1 MLLGLALRAQARGH
15 QVGDLAGLQGA
26 AAEEQRHHSQAS
38 AEPELQR
45 LCSHFVQP
53 RKITTS
59 SYHCLG
65 PFPGILQSQEAPLG
79 TEITGLDLAELRD
92 TTAGGAG
99 WTEHFINP

>member
-1 MLLGLALRAQARGH
+1 MSLGLALRAQARGD
-15 QVGDLAGLQGA
+15 QVGDLAGLQGV
-26 AAEEQRHHSQAS
+26 AAEEQRHHSQAL
-38 AEPELQR
+38 AW

-53 RKITTS
+53 KKIITS

-79 TEITGLDLAELRD
+79 TEITGLDLAELGD
-92 TTAGGAG
+92 TTAGGEG